1 MGERIMKFKRI
12 MLVIILF
19 LAILAIGA
27 VSASDGH
34 DSVNLTV
41 SNDNTSLDVDKLA
54 VVEDD
59 ENLTDEYEYYED
71 DYEIII

>member
-1 MGERIMKFKRI
+1 MKFKRI
-12 MLVIILF
+12 MLVSILF
-19 LAILAIGA
+19 LTILAIGA

-54 VVEDD
+54 VVEND

>member
-1 MGERIMKFKRI
+1 MKYKKI
-12 MLVIILF
+12 MLIALLL
-19 LAILAIGA
+19 LAVLTIGA

-71 DYEIII
+71 EYEIII